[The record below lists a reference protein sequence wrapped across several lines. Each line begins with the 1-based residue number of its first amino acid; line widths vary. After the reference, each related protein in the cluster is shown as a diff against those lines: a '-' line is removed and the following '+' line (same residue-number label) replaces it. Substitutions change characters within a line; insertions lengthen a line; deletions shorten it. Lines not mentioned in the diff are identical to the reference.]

1 MLGEDYGG
9 MEEVRENYPSTI
21 PIGGVL
27 SRYDAQPCLLVG
39 DIFPDD
45 SHLPLIRNQEMGS
58 NV

>member
-27 SRYDAQPCLLVG
+27 PY
-39 DIFPDD
+39 I
-45 SHLPLIRNQEMGS
+45 
-58 NV
+58 